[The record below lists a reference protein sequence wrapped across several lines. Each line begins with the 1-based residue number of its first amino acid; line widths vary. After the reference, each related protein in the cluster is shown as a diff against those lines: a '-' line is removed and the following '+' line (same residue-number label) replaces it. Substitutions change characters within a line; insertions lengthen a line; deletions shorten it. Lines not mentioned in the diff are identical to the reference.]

1 MQPEPF
7 DNHLEMTMKALK
19 FLTAAALATLAA
31 TAYAG
36 PYGPGPG
43 TGCAA
48 GNVPGSGDCPAYGSG
63 NGPGAGGPRGARFAE
78 RMRAA
83 DTNADGMISREEA
96 QAGLPGLAARF
107 DTIDAN
113 ADGNITLAEMQA
125 ARAAHRQGNR
135 GEGWK
140 QWDAD
145 GDGRLSRA
153 ETASAPRLSQEFGT
167 IDTNGDGFLTVEELQ
182 AAHGQFAGRVG
193 RRGS

>member
-1 MQPEPF
+1 MQPELF
-7 DNHLEMTMKALK
+7 ENHLEMTMKTLK
-19 FLTAAALATLAA
+19 FLTAAALATLAV

-43 TGCAA
+43 CAA
-48 GNVPGSGDCPAYGSG
+48 GTAAGTGDCPA
-63 NGPGAGGPRGARFAE
+63 NGTGPSGPRSERFAE

-96 QAGLPGLAARF
+96 AGLPRLAARF
-107 DTIDAN
+107 DTIDTN

-140 QWDAD
+140 KWDAD
-145 GDGRLSRA
+145 GDGRLSVA
-153 ETASAPRLSQEFGT
+153 ETANAPRLSQAFGT

-182 AAHGQFAGRVG
+182 AARGQFAGRGG

>member
-1 MQPEPF
+1 MQPELF
-7 DNHLEMTMKALK
+7 ENHLEMTMKALK
-19 FLTAAALATLAA
+19 FLTAAALATLAV

-43 TGCAA
+43 CAA
-48 GNVPGSGDCPAYGSG
+48 GAAPGTGDCPA
-63 NGPGAGGPRGARFAE
+63 NGTGASGPRGERFAE

-96 QAGLPGLAARF
+96 AGLPRLAARF
-107 DTIDAN
+107 DSIDAN

-140 QWDAD
+140 KWDAD
-145 GDGRLSRA
+145 GDGRLSAA
-153 ETASAPRLSQEFGT
+153 ETANAPRLSQEFAT
-167 IDTNGDGFLTVEELQ
+167 IDANGDGFLTVEELQ
-182 AAHGQFAGRVG
+182 AARGQFAGRGG